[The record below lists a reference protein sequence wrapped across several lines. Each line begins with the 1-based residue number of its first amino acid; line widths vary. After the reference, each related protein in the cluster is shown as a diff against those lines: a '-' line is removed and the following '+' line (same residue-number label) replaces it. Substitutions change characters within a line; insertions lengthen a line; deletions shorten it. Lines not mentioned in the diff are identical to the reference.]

1 MVSEIRLG
9 YPPTVSGGRAG
20 LSPPVEKLKDS
31 SRAAI
36 DGPAGRHR
44 TIELL
49 LADDHPLLLRGLR
62 DLFDRDERFRVLA
75 IASDGERLLDAIERF
90 PADVVV
96 MGWLMPYRDGEAVL
110 RELRGRPKPPRIVVY
125 SGLEDPGVPR
135 RVMALGGAAFCS
147 KRMPPEEL
155 LDVVAAVA
163 AGQMIFPYEAAQER
177 NDPLA
182 ELTEREREIVSALA
196 SSRNAAQLAHD
207 LAISQNTLKFH
218 LKNVYAK
225 LGVAGRA
232 QAVALY
238 LSSQP
243 PR

>member
-1 MVSEIRLG
+1 V
-9 YPPTVSGGRAG
+9 
-20 LSPPVEKLKDS
+20 SPPVDKLEVLSK
-31 SRAAI
+31 AAME
-36 DGPAGRHR
+36 GPAGRHR

-62 DLFDRDERFRVLA
+62 ELFDRDERFRVVA
-75 IASDGERLLDAIERF
+75 IASDGERLLHAIERF
-90 PADVVV
+90 AVDVVV

-110 RELRGRPKPPRIVVY
+110 QELRGRANAPRIVVY

-147 KRMPPEEL
+147 KRTSPEEL

-177 NDPLA
+177 NDPLDG
-182 ELTEREREIVSALA
+182 LTEREREILMALA

-207 LAISQNTLKFH
+207 LAISPNTLKFH

-238 LSSQP
+238 LSSQG

>member
-1 MVSEIRLG
+1 
-9 YPPTVSGGRAG
+9 
-20 LSPPVEKLKDS
+20 LSPSVEKLEGSAKAEGKGLAR
-31 SRAAI
+31 RA
-36 DGPAGRHR
+36 R

-62 DLFDRDERFRVLA
+62 DLFERDDRFRVVA
-75 IASDGERLLDAIERF
+75 IASDGERLLHAIARF
-90 PADVVV
+90 PVDVVV

-110 RELRGRPKPPRIVVY
+110 RELRGKAESPKVVVY
-125 SGLEDPGVPR
+125 SGLEDPSVPR
-135 RVMALGGAAFCS
+135 RVMSLGGAAFCS
-147 KRMPPEEL
+147 KRTPPEEL

-177 NDPLA
+177 PDPLA

-225 LGVAGRA
+225 LGVTGRA